1 MIYSARAEALRPLQP
16 IARGRSAAQGTAF
29 PLISGQAWLHGQHG
43 NAGWIR
49 LSRSNNIRPNRPKT
63 VVVPGSRVSLQ
74 NSFSVTESPEQDP
87 KGFAAVAI
95 LGAALSLLTTGFVFG
110 TKNNLFHLPIVGMLF
125 DEPQFRHDAFIQSL
139 RFYAA
144 GPFLLLQGADR
155 YVDPATLFAALDALS
170 RLIAFTGFL
179 ACATLL
185 GITSRRD
192 RLIFTVLIAFSRI
205 LAGSSYAG
213 DGGLFINYFTPA
225 EFANGTSLLALVCA
239 VRARIVAA
247 FALNG
252 LVFFCSDF
260 VAVWNAV
267 PLALLFASQVF
278 GRKIGLVQLLGRGAV
293 GIGIFAVLAA
303 PVVLAVTASP
313 DFGQPTGF
321 DYRTYLDQFWPF
333 HFLFNSIPLNQKLG
347 LLALIMTGSAALMA
361 IGDSARPFLLAF
373 GGYILVYA
381 IGIALPVITDNATL
395 LNLHLLQSGSA
406 IHLLTALAT
415 CALATRLMRSTDG
428 RESRLFGPVLI
439 LMLCISKLAAA
450 LSGVLVVL
458 YLMCGLKGLAAA
470 FAGRR
475 TPPILRYAVLVL
487 PLAVWPYLIWK
498 QHRINESLNG
508 EIAQW
513 TAVGRWARA
522 STAPNAL
529 FLIPT
534 SDFRAEAVRPVQTD
548 PGAREYEIFEYVSHR
563 RVWVDFVRGA
573 AVLWSPSYYS
583 IWRQRLP
590 EVLQLRSLSQKMN
603 YAAAHDIDYVVS
615 DCGDAVPSAPVFQL
629 RRLCVYDTKR
639 EGPSG

>member
-1 MIYSARAEALRPLQP
+1 M
-16 IARGRSAAQGTAF
+16 
-29 PLISGQAWLHGQHG
+29 
-43 NAGWIR
+43 
-49 LSRSNNIRPNRPKT
+49 
-63 VVVPGSRVSLQ
+63 V
-74 NSFSVTESPEQDP
+74 NSPSVTESPERDP
-87 KGFAAVAI
+87 KGFAAIAI
-95 LGAALSLLTTGFVFG
+95 LGAALSLLTTGYVFG

-125 DEPQFRHDAFIQSL
+125 DEPQFQHDAFIQSL

-155 YVDPATLFAALDALS
+155 YVDPAGLFLALDALS

-192 RLIFTVLIAFSRI
+192 RIIFTVLIAFSRI

-213 DGGLFINYFTPA
+213 DGGLFINYFTHA
-225 EFANGTSLLALVCA
+225 EFANGTSLLALYCA

-260 VAVWNAV
+260 AAAWNAV
-267 PLALLFASQVF
+267 PLALLFASQVV
-278 GRKIGLVQLLGRGAV
+278 GRRISLVRLLGRGAV

-303 PVVLAVTASP
+303 PVLLAVIASP
-313 DFGQPTGF
+313 DFGRPVGF

-333 HFLFNSIPLNQKLG
+333 HFLFNSIPVNQKLG
-347 LLALIMTGSAALMA
+347 LLALILTGSVALLA

-381 IGIALPVITDNATL
+381 IGIVLPMITENATL

-415 CALATRLMRSTDG
+415 CALATRLMRSTDPW
-428 RESRLFGPVLI
+428 ESRLFGPVLI

-450 LSGVLVVL
+450 LSGALVVL
-458 YLMCGLKGLAAA
+458 YLMSGLKGFAAGS
-470 FAGRR
+470 AGWR
-475 TPPILRYAVLVL
+475 TPLFRYALLIL

-498 QHRINESLNG
+498 QHQTNDSLNG

-522 STAPNAL
+522 NTAPNAV

-548 PGAREYEIFEYVSHR
+548 PGVQEYEIFEYVSHR

-573 AVLWSPSYYS
+573 AVLWSPSYYPT
-583 IWRQRLP
+583 WRQRLP
-590 EVLQLRSLSQKMN
+590 EVLQLRSLSQKLS
-603 YAAAHDIDYVVS
+603 YAANHDIDYVVS
-615 DCGDAVPSAPVFQL
+615 DCRDAEPSASVFQF
-629 RRLCVYDTKR
+629 RRLCVYGANHK
-639 EGPSG
+639 GPSR

>member
-1 MIYSARAEALRPLQP
+1 MVNNFSA
-16 IARGRSAAQGTAF
+16 
-29 PLISGQAWLHGQHG
+29 
-43 NAGWIR
+43 
-49 LSRSNNIRPNRPKT
+49 
-63 VVVPGSRVSLQ
+63 
-74 NSFSVTESPEQDP
+74 TESPERDP
-87 KGFAAVAI
+87 KGFAAIAI
-95 LGAALSLLTTGFVFG
+95 LGAALSLLTTGYVFG

-125 DEPQFRHDAFIQSL
+125 DEPQFQHDAFIQSL

-144 GPFLLLQGADR
+144 GPLLLLQGADR
-155 YVDPATLFAALDALS
+155 YVDPAKLFLALDALS
-170 RLIAFTGFL
+170 RLLAFAGFL

-192 RLIFTVLIAFSRI
+192 RIIFTVLIAFSRI

-239 VRARIVAA
+239 ARARIVAA

-252 LVFFCSDF
+252 LLFFCSDF

-278 GRKIGLVQLLGRGAV
+278 GRKIGVIQLLGRGAV

-303 PVVLAVTASP
+303 PVVLAVIASP

-347 LLALIMTGSAALMA
+347 LLALVMTGSAALMA

-381 IGIALPVITDNATL
+381 IGIALPMLTDNATL

-415 CALATRLMRSTDG
+415 CTLATRLIRSSDE
-428 RESRLFGPVLI
+428 RESGLFGPVLI

-450 LSGVLVVL
+450 LSGALVVL
-458 YLMCGLKGLAAA
+458 YLMSGLKGFAAV
-470 FAGRR
+470 FAGWR
-475 TPPILRYAVLVL
+475 TPIFRYALLVL

-498 QHRINESLNG
+498 QHQTNGSLKG

-522 STAPNAL
+522 NTAPNAV

-548 PGAREYEIFEYVSHR
+548 PGPQEYEIFEYVSQR

-573 AVLWSPSYYS
+573 AVLWSPSYYP

-590 EVLQLRSLSQKMN
+590 EVLQLRSLPQKMN
-603 YAAAHDIDYVVS
+603 YAATHDIDYVVS
-615 DCGDAVPSAPVFQL
+615 DCRDAGPSAPVFQL
-629 RRLCVYDTKR
+629 RRLCVYGTKH

>member
-1 MIYSARAEALRPLQP
+1 MVNSSSA
-16 IARGRSAAQGTAF
+16 
-29 PLISGQAWLHGQHG
+29 
-43 NAGWIR
+43 
-49 LSRSNNIRPNRPKT
+49 
-63 VVVPGSRVSLQ
+63 
-74 NSFSVTESPEQDP
+74 TESPERDP
-87 KGFAAVAI
+87 KGFAAIAI
-95 LGAALSLLTTGFVFG
+95 LGAALSLLTTGYVIG

-125 DEPQFRHDAFIQSL
+125 DEPQFQHDAFIQSL

-144 GPFLLLQGADR
+144 GPFLLLKGADR
-155 YVDPATLFAALDALS
+155 YVDPAKLFLALDALS
-170 RLIAFTGFL
+170 RLVAFAGFL

-192 RLIFTVLIAFSRI
+192 RIIFTVLIAFSRM

-213 DGGLFINYFTPA
+213 DGGLFINYFTHA
-225 EFANGTSLLALVCA
+225 EFANGTSLLALYCA
-239 VRARIVAA
+239 ARARIVAA

-260 VAVWNAV
+260 VAVWNAF

-293 GIGIFAVLAA
+293 GIGVFAVLAA

-321 DYRTYLDQFWPF
+321 DYRAYLDQFWPF

-347 LLALIMTGSAALMA
+347 LLLLIMTGSAAFMA
-361 IGDSARPFLLAF
+361 IGESARPFLLAF

-381 IGIALPVITDNATL
+381 IGIVLPMFTDDATL

-415 CALATRLMRSTDG
+415 CALATRLIPSVDKRASL
-428 RESRLFGPVLI
+428 LFGPVLI

-450 LSGVLVVL
+450 LSGALVVL
-458 YLMCGLKGLAAA
+458 YLMSGLKGFAAA
-470 FAGRR
+470 LARLR
-475 TPPILRYAVLVL
+475 TPNFRYALLVL

-498 QHRINESLNG
+498 QHQTNESLNG

-522 STAPNAL
+522 NTAPNAV

-534 SDFRAEAVRPVQTD
+534 SDFRAEAVRPLQAD
-548 PGAREYEIFEYVSHR
+548 PGAQEYEIFEYVSHR

-603 YAAAHDIDYVVS
+603 YAASHAIDYVVS
-615 DCGDAVPSAPVFQL
+615 DCSDAVPSTPVFQS
-629 RRLCVYDTKR
+629 RRLCVFGTTHD
-639 EGPSG
+639 GPSG